1 MNPVILFL
9 NDTGRDPTKR
19 LKLAGV
25 RRYAAATGWNVIPI
39 PQEKSSSK
47 SLAGLLERYRPVGC
61 ICDEDSTPTRATP
74 RLFGDIPV
82 VFANGYGSR
91 YGGRAGRICVDNE
104 AVARAAFRE
113 LAAGNPKAFAV
124 VGESSS
130 PEWSVVRVK
139 AFRAEVAK
147 TGLPCRVFRENK
159 WKEEKESAAY
169 FRPILAALP
178 RHTAIY
184 AVNDPIARRIATAAS
199 AAGLRIPQDLTLLGT
214 DNNPDWCEAASP
226 TLSSIQLDF
235 ERMGYLAASL
245 LAARMTD
252 RAARGMTNRAARG
265 MTDRAA
271 RGMTNH
277 AARGMTDRATRGMTT
292 AACAANDDAL
302 LANDIIPSLPPKAV
316 RHCASGASSLP
327 PSAASSLADGG
338 DGGTVAT
345 IGPLLAVRR
354 EATRGHGRRE
364 PIILAA
370 VEIIRREACDGL
382 TVAKLAA
389 RLPGSRRLLDL
400 RFREAMGHSVHEEI
414 LQVRLER
421 VFDLLRRPGTPISA
435 IADLSGFAL
444 HQLDK
449 VFRTRFGCSLRD
461 WRKRNA

>member
-1 MNPVILFL
+1 MAVVLFL

-25 RRYAAATGWNVIPI
+25 RRYAAAAGWNVIPI
-39 PQEKSSSK
+39 PQEKSGSK
-47 SLAGLLERYRPVGC
+47 SIPGLLAKYSPVGC

-74 RLFGDIPV
+74 RLFGDVPV

-91 YGGRAGRICVDNE
+91 YDGRACRICVDNE

-113 LAAGNPKAFAV
+113 LSAGNPKAFAV
-124 VGESSS
+124 VGDSSS
-130 PEWSVVRVK
+130 PEWSVIRVK

-147 TGLPCRVFRENK
+147 TGFPCRVFRENK
-159 WKEEKESAAY
+159 WSVEEESAAY
-169 FRPILAALP
+169 FRPILGALP

-184 AVNDPIARRIATAAS
+184 AVNDPIARRIADAAS

-214 DNNPDWCEAASP
+214 DNNPDWCEGASP

-252 RAARGMTNRAARG
+252 RAL
-265 MTDRAA
+265 
-271 RGMTNH
+271 
-277 AARGMTDRATRGMTT
+277 RGMTDRATRGMTT

-302 LANDIIPSLPPKAV
+302 RANDEIPSLPPKAV

-327 PSAASSLADGG
+327 PSAALSLADGG

-354 EATRGHGRRE
+354 ESTRGHGRRE
-364 PIILAA
+364 PLILAA

-382 TVAKLAA
+382 TVAELAA

-435 IADLSGFAL
+435 IANLSGFAL